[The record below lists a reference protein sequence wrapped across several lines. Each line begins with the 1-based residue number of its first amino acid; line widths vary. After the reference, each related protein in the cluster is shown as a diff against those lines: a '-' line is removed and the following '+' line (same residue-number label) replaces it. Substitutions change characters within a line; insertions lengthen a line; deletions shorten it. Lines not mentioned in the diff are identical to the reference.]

1 MVSCIAA
8 GAKQVEGSSPLGDF
22 FTFRNK
28 CSASVPTLSPDPGVA
43 GLSREDEVPSRLRPE
58 QSDMKARGNLSE
70 GKRKPGN
77 SN

>member
-1 MVSCIAA
+1 MKA
-8 GAKQVEGSSPLGDF
+8 PRHLGMF
-22 FTFRNK
+22 FTFRNN